1 MTDTGDAA
9 QDRPTESSD
18 VILERL
24 TALHPK
30 LIDLSLDRTY
40 RLLEKLGN
48 PHRSLPP
55 VFHVAG
61 TNGKGSTGAYLR
73 AMLEAAGKRVH
84 SYTSPHLVRFHE
96 RIRLAESEGRS
107 AFIDE
112 TALSHLLDECE
123 RANGG
128 EPITFFEITTVAAFL
143 AFSRAP
149 ADALILEV
157 GMGGRL
163 DTTNVMDDPLVSIIT
178 PVSLDHQGFL
188 GDTLTEI
195 AGEKA
200 GILKRGRPGII
211 GPQADEA
218 RIAIEMAAERVQ
230 APLLVHGQDFSAHE
244 EHGHLVYQDEQ
255 GLLDLPLPK
264 LAGRHQ
270 IDNAALAIAA
280 LRKAADENPALAI
293 DTDDISH
300 GLTHAEWPGRM
311 QRLTRGPL
319 VELLPPHAEL
329 WLDGGHNPAAGEA
342 VAHVMADLNQQ
353 QEHIRSRP
361 LILICGMLDTKD
373 ASGFLLPFKG
383 LTAQVETVTIPDAP
397 ASLSAEALAE
407 MAVKAGLPASP
418 AASIEAALERALLEG
433 GRDAPRILIC
443 GSLYLAGHVLRE
455 NG

>member
-230 APLLVHGQDFSAHE
+230 AAARPN
-244 EHGHLVYQDEQ
+244 
-255 GLLDLPLPK
+255 PNPK
-264 LAGRHQ
+264 P
-270 IDNAALAIAA
+270 
-280 LRKAADENPALAI
+280 NP
-293 DTDDISH
+293 
-300 GLTHAEWPGRM
+300 
-311 QRLTRGPL
+311 
-319 VELLPPHAEL
+319 
-329 WLDGGHNPAAGEA
+329 NP
-342 VAHVMADLNQQ
+342 N
-353 QEHIRSRP
+353 P
-361 LILICGMLDTKD
+361 K
-373 ASGFLLPFKG
+373 PN
-383 LTAQVETVTIPDAP
+383 PNP
-397 ASLSAEALAE
+397 N
-407 MAVKAGLPASP
+407 PSP
-418 AASIEAALERALLEG
+418 NSN
-433 GRDAPRILIC
+433 PNPNPNP
-443 GSLYLAGHVLRE
+443 YP
-455 NG
+455 